1 MAVKVSSR
9 AIQLSHALL
18 GRQRIIS
25 TIFMQFL
32 KAASAV
38 LAA

>member
-1 MAVKVSSR
+1 MAVWMSDL
-9 AIQLSHALL
+9 AIQLSHARL

-25 TIFMQFL
+25 TILMQFL

-38 LAA
+38 LAV